1 LHNIIIN
8 ADRIN
13 IKLVG
18 NKQVRRGSN
27 NKEVIKINILIW
39 IICKKIFVRRRHI
52 MIRKYFSISL
62 ICILLFSVAMLNA
75 QTKTDTKKQ
84 ILIKGYLLG
93 AAPMGM
99 PDVMT
104 EFNKKLV
111 KDINARMEINYIGWG
126 DFQSKYPLILASGED
141 FDWIYTANWAFYFQQ
156 AAKGAF
162 MEITDDML
170 KKYMPRHYAA
180 LSKNAYKEAKVNGK
194 MFMIPTSTPDRKIP
208 VTIIRGDL
216 RKKYKIPE
224 IKKYSD
230 LEAYL
235 EAIKKNEPEM
245 IPMYLDHSYDIG
257 RPIAALAAQF
267 GDYYFDI
274 LFATGSGSGVDF
286 NLEDTANK
294 LVYSLE
300 GKDLDARKKAAVIIK
315 SWYDKGYINHDVFA
329 NTVRSKDAFSLGKSG
344 IGIGNSQDIQA
355 NISDAISKG
364 WEVEIVPELDA
375 KNHYYA
381 DPHIN
386 NGIALA
392 AGTKNPERTLMALD
406 LMMEEKSYNFLV
418 YFGIEGKNYIIKNG
432 KIDLPPGL
440 TSDKNTYQPDAAG
453 FWFTNKD
460 QFPPFASWSD
470 QYVKLKKEI
479 KDKGYLV
486 STIFQTMPINTET
499 IKTELATINQVMV
512 QYGQPLQVG
521 MGKDIDETFKTLDE
535 KLKAA
540 GVMKVKDELQKQV
553 DAYVK
558 SIK

>member
-1 LHNIIIN
+1 MK
-8 ADRIN
+8 R
-13 IKLVG
+13 
-18 NKQVRRGSN
+18 
-27 NKEVIKINILIW
+27 
-39 IICKKIFVRRRHI
+39 F
-52 MIRKYFSISL
+52 
-62 ICILLFSVAMLNA
+62 LFSLVMIVFFISSIQVVFSL
-75 QTKTDTKKQ
+75 TKDTRKKVK
-84 ILIKGYLLG
+84 LTGYLLG
-93 AAPMGM
+93 SAPVGM
-99 PDVMT
+99 PDVMK
-104 EFNKKLV
+104 ELNKKLS
-111 KDINARMEINYIGWG
+111 KDINATMEINYIGWG
-126 DFQSKYPLILASGED
+126 DFQSKYPLILASGQD

-162 MEITDDML
+162 MEITEDML
-170 KKYMPRHYAA
+170 KKYMPRHYKA
-180 LSKNAYKEAKVNGK
+180 LSKDAYNEAKVGGK
-194 MFMIPTSTPDRKIP
+194 MYMIPTSTPDRKIP

-257 RPIAALAAQF
+257 RPIAALAAEM

-274 LFATGSGSGVDF
+274 LFATGSGSGIDF
-286 NLEDTANK
+286 NLEDKTYK
-294 LVYSLE
+294 LTYSLE
-300 GKDLDARKKAAVIIK
+300 GDDLAARKKAAVIMK

-355 NISDAISKG
+355 NILDAQSKG

-375 KNHYYA
+375 KGHYYA
-381 DPHIN
+381 DPYIN
-386 NGIALA
+386 NGVALP
-392 AGTKNPERTLMALD
+392 AGTKNPERALMALD
-406 LMMEEKSYNFLV
+406 LIMEEKSYNFLM
-418 YFGIEGKNYIIKNG
+418 YFGIEGKNYIVKNG
-432 KIDLPPGL
+432 KIDLPAGL
-440 TSDKNTYQPDAAG
+440 TADKNTYQPDAAG

-460 QFPPFASWSD
+460 MFPPFATWSD
-470 QYVKLKKEI
+470 QYIKLKKDI

-486 STIFQTMPINTET
+486 STIFQSMPINTES

-512 QYGQPLQVG
+512 QYGQPMQIG
-521 MGKDIDETFKTLDE
+521 MAKDVDESIKLLDG

-540 GVMKVKDELQKQV
+540 GVMKVKEELQKQV